1 MTFQMMTQKRNSQID
16 THDYDT
22 QNNDT
27 QNSDTRRNNTQI
39 KDKHAIMA
47 FTVKPVTIMTMA

>member
-1 MTFQMMTQKRNSQID
+1 MMTQKRNSQID